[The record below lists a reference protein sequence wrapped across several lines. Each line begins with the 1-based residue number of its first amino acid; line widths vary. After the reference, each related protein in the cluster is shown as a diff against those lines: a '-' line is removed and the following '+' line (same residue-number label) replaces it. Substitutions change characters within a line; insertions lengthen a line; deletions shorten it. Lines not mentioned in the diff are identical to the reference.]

1 MKVYINKAKEEWIV
15 DRFRNEW
22 NQYNKKTRKTTFLL
36 KNNIV
41 WIIAPWTWTKFS
53 KKTLIK
59 NKVLCTIHHI
69 DENKFGEAE
78 QIDFYNR
85 DKYVDK
91 YHVISDQTF
100 DKLNTLTKS
109 PSKNTIL
116 GKSKHLV
123 LHRR

>member
-53 KKTLIK
+53 KKL
-59 NKVLCTIHHI
+59 
-69 DENKFGEAE
+69 
-78 QIDFYNR
+78 
-85 DKYVDK
+85 
-91 YHVISDQTF
+91 
-100 DKLNTLTKS
+100 
-109 PSKNTIL
+109 
-116 GKSKHLV
+116 
-123 LHRR
+123 